1 MTMSAEVHLLSGSWF
16 AIYIVQYNCNWL
28 YLINLKIF
36 ICARAWGRGL
46 CIIRTMNLDCNV
58 HVNYLANCFTSHT
71 EPTHET
77 SMVTYL
83 GAQTILFAYKE
94 RSNKLLRIPSSCSP
108 CNSHD
113 SRQRKLSVMVDP
125 IRFTLNRCIHC
136 KMLIY
141 FYLFKTE
148 SWVLIRYFFASI

>member
-1 MTMSAEVHLLSGSWF
+1 MTVSAEVHLLSGSWF

-58 HVNYLANCFTSHT
+58 HVNYLTNCFTSHT

-108 CNSHD
+108 CNASLKALFACLERGIFSCENELIPVKFLR
-113 SRQRKLSVMVDP
+113 SRQAYSLR
-125 IRFTLNRCIHC
+125 IN
-136 KMLIY
+136 
-141 FYLFKTE
+141 
-148 SWVLIRYFFASI
+148 VLTHENC

>member
-108 CNSHD
+108 CNASLKALFACFGTWDFFLWKWTD
-113 SRQRKLSVMVDP
+113 SCKISAFQTGP
-125 IRFTLNRCIHC
+125 RCYSLRIN
-136 KMLIY
+136 
-141 FYLFKTE
+141 
-148 SWVLIRYFFASI
+148 VLTHENC